1 MKGLYITIFIFLIM
15 AFTAC
20 KKAPGPANGHSISP
34 NNNLDSMVSVSVLI
48 DSQKWQTDS
57 AFAYLIQTSG
67 NDSLITG
74 LMINCVK
81 TTGNT
86 ARSINF
92 YITNFSGPGIYLIN
106 PPYNT
111 ATYYVGTARN
121 YATLGQI
128 VITSD
133 TAYSLIGTFN
143 FIAGTDTISNGVFNV
158 AMP

>member
-1 MKGLYITIFIFLIM
+1 
-15 AFTAC
+15 
-20 KKAPGPANGHSISP
+20 
-34 NNNLDSMVSVSVLI
+34 MVSVSAVI
-48 DSQKWQTDS
+48 DSQNWHTDS
-57 AFAYLIQTSG
+57 AYAYLIKPSG

-81 TTGNT
+81 TTGNN
-86 ARSINF
+86 AQSINF
-92 YITNFSGPGIYLIN
+92 YLSNFSGPGTYLIN

-111 ATYYVGTARN
+111 ATYYIGTARN

-143 FIAGTDTISNGVFNV
+143 FIAGTDTINDGVFNV